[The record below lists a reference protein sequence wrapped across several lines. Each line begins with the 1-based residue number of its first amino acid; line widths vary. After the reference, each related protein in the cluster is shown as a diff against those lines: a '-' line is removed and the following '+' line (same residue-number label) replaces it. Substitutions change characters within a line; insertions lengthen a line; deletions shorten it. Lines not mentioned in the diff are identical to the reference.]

1 MKEDLSAL
9 VDAESTASAD
19 AQSLLRQAVADQG
32 LRESWELYHLIG
44 DTLRGTSGQ
53 GIKRTEFAARLAAE
67 PTVIAPA
74 AATRPAAR
82 ERTTASRWMM
92 PMAASLAAIGFVG
105 WMASALLPQQAGEVA
120 QAGKP
125 SATPVA
131 ATPVVVV
138 STPQPE
144 AAPVNAPVAGGSPAG
159 NTVTVAAPSIALP
172 PATIP
177 VAYGVD
183 DYLWA
188 HQRFAPAAS
197 AYRVR
202 PARHEAR

>member
-9 VDAESTASAD
+9 VDAESTAGAD
-19 AQSLLRQAVADQG
+19 TQSLLRQAAADQG
-32 LRESWELYHLIG
+32 LRESWDLYHLIG

-53 GIKRTEFAARLAAE
+53 GIRRTEFAARLAAE

-74 AATRPAAR
+74 AATKPTTR
-82 ERTTASRWMM
+82 ERAVASRWVM

-105 WMASALLPQQAGEVA
+105 WMASALLPQQSGEVA
-120 QAGKP
+120 QADKP

-131 ATPVVVV
+131 VV
-138 STPQPE
+138 SAPQPE
-144 AAPVNAPVAGGSPAG
+144 PAPTSAPVAGASAAG

-177 VAYGVD
+177 VAHGVD